1 MSANINHFPSWLRH
15 LVRPYGGTAECISIA
30 SISASGTTKSRM
42 RVMGIETSC
51 DETAVAVIEAPAG
64 TQAVGRILSNTV
76 YSQLAEHRR
85 FGGVVP
91 EIAARAHLERIDG
104 LVAQAL
110 DEAGLGLADLDGIA
124 ATGGP
129 GLIGGVMVGVMTAK
143 ALAFAHEKPFIAVNH
158 LEGHALTARLL
169 EKVDFPYLLLL
180 ISGGHTQFQI
190 VEGVGRYHR
199 LGTTIDDAL
208 GEAFDKVA

>member
-1 MSANINHFPSWLRH
+1 MPSRPAFRSFRRDVARWANINLVPSWLLH
-15 LVRPYGGTAECISIA
+15 LFRPYGGTAERISIA
-30 SISASGTTKSRM
+30 SISASRTTKSRM

-110 DEAGLGLADLDGIA
+110 DEA
-124 ATGGP
+124 
-129 GLIGGVMVGVMTAK
+129 
-143 ALAFAHEKPFIAVNH
+143 
-158 LEGHALTARLL
+158 
-169 EKVDFPYLLLL
+169 
-180 ISGGHTQFQI
+180 
-190 VEGVGRYHR
+190 
-199 LGTTIDDAL
+199 
-208 GEAFDKVA
+208 